1 MLNGASKCMLTP
13 PPRVLGKGT
22 KNPRDPISAQ
32 RIGTL
37 PKEDPVARSV
47 MFADTDAVV
56 PCHVLAERIM
66 ILADHSQTGSYEV
79 LVHDAPEGAGPPP
92 HSHPGTKRSLWWM
105 ARLIMPVRP
114 REYSGLPLA
123 RAQPRC
129 SGPWTAS
136 AARRPT

>member
-92 HSHPGTKRSLWWM
+92 SVPRQPSVPADIPRIHDFSAVPSC
-105 ARLIMPVRP
+105 ARD
-114 REYSGLPLA
+114 
-123 RAQPRC
+123 C
-129 SGPWTAS
+129 
-136 AARRPT
+136 